1 MAVGF
6 LEELFVYNLK
16 ISIYYFYSI
25 DLLMD
30 KGEWGLVVLG
40 IISIIGIIIFA
51 NCVDGEPRDEADDQL
66 IIPVWYKR
74 RRKKKKRSV

>member
-51 NCVDGEPRDEADDQL
+51 NCVDGEPREEDDQL